1 MMCSVLVAHD
11 IDIERSLLKVC
22 VIMSE
27 KRIQVEVFITLQQY
41 QVIDILPTGEFMQTV
56 GDIDNVAVMM

>member
-1 MMCSVLVAHD
+1 MIL
-11 IDIERSLLKVC
+11 IERSLLKVC